1 MMRKLVTG
9 LFIILTLS
17 VAVASAQT
25 SVPTVRIIHADTR
38 VNPPAWATLERRLI
52 DDMSQAVFVFVSRYV
67 RTGGTLIW
75 RTSGSASP
83 DDSYESFYNYPLLYA
98 LGGDDRLRELSF
110 TEWNAMTRQ
119 LTNFF
124 HMMREEYS
132 RQDDWF
138 HHGEGNMYFYLL
150 ALVDP
155 TDYELV
161 DRARRFAGFY
171 MNEDP
176 AAPNYDAKL
185 KIIRS
190 PRNGSAGPY
199 LGSAEKA
206 SPFHMAAGMA
216 VYGLPIEDVPGIEK
230 ASDLDKPGN
239 AQRYGVALEEHL
251 YRGGDVAVNLSA
263 TSLATNAYLLT
274 GDPKYVDWVK
284 EYVGAWLE
292 RTKAN
297 GGIVPDNVGLSG
309 KVGEYF
315 NGKWWGGYYGWRFPH
330 GYHSV
335 GQAIQIAAANA
346 LLLTGD
352 EKYMEMPRSTLD
364 TIVAQ
369 GKHTDQGFVVPTRK
383 EASGWVDFGP
393 MNNAYLSQLWFMSLS
408 PGDWERIEKVRQAD
422 GTDWRPVADTHS
434 KEDGGHDA
442 AWLRFLA
449 GDNPDYPERILSSAA
464 GQVAKRLWEMREN
477 WLLLDEYP
485 GVYRPVDPAKTDY
498 TKLYEHHWQVQNPVT
513 TEALVQLMLGAP
525 QMMYNGGLLHASVR
539 YFDPDKQRPG
549 VPRDVAAL
557 VTRIERERTVLQLVN
572 LNPLESRRVI
582 VQAGTFGEHN
592 FTTVK
597 YQRLEKNAPVDQAVE
612 VNGKFF
618 EVALEPGCGITLDM
632 GVRRYTN
639 RPSYAFPWHGSK
651 IPVR

>member
-1 MMRKLVTG
+1 MTR
-9 LFIILTLS
+9 LFLALTLS
-17 VAVASAQT
+17 VAAASAQ
-25 SVPTVRIIHADTR
+25 SAAPAVRAIDANTR

-52 DDMSQAVFVFVSRYV
+52 DDMSQAVFEFVRHYTRS
-67 RTGGTLIW
+67 GGTLIW
-75 RTSGSASP
+75 KTSGSASP

-119 LTNFF
+119 LTNDFQ
-124 HMMREEYS
+124 MMREEYS

-138 HHGEGNMYFYLL
+138 HHGEGNMFFYLL
-150 ALVDP
+150 ALADP
-155 TDYELV
+155 TDHELV
-161 DRARRFAGFY
+161 ARTKRFAGFY

-176 AAPNYDAKL
+176 AAPNYDPKL

-199 LGSAEKA
+199 LGSREKA
-206 SPFHMAAGMA
+206 SPFRMAAGMA

-230 ASDLDKPGN
+230 IPDLEKPGN
-239 AQRYGVALEEHL
+239 AERYGIALEERL
-251 YRGGDVAVNLSA
+251 YRGGDVPSNIAA

-274 GDPKYVDWVK
+274 GEQKYVDWVK

-292 RTKAN
+292 RTQAN
-297 GGIVPDNVGLSG
+297 GGIIPDNVGLSG

-315 NGKWWGGYYGWRFPH
+315 NGKWWGGLYGWRWPH

-335 GQAIQIAAANA
+335 GQAIEIGAANA

-352 EKYMEMPRSTLD
+352 EKYLEMPRSTMD
-364 TIVAQ
+364 TILAQ
-369 GKHTDQGFVVPTRK
+369 GRRTDKGFVVPGRK
-383 EASGWVDFGP
+383 ETSGWVDFGG
-393 MNNAYLSQLWFMSLS
+393 MDYSYLSQLWFMSLS
-408 PGDWERIEKVRQAD
+408 PGDWERVEKVRQAE
-422 GTDWRPVADTHS
+422 GTDWRRVADTHN
-434 KEDGGHDA
+434 KMDNGHDT
-442 AWLRFLA
+442 AWMRFIA

-464 GQVAKRLWEMREN
+464 GQVVERLEKMRQN

-485 GVYRPVDPAKTDY
+485 GTYRQIEPGKGDY
-498 TKLYEHHWQVQNPVT
+498 TKLNEHHWQHQNPVT
-513 TEALVQLMLGAP
+513 TEALIQLMLGAP

-549 VPRDVAAL
+549 IPRDVAAL

-572 LNPLESRRVI
+572 LSPFESREVI

-597 YQRLEKNAPVDQAVE
+597 YQRLEKNGPVEQTVE

-618 EVALEPGCGITLDM
+618 QIALQPGCGITLDM
-632 GVRRYTN
+632 GVRRYAN
-639 RPSYAFPWHGSK
+639 QPSYAFPWHASK